1 MMLPNPTRKTG
12 LREHLQAYEFLLLFL
27 TPFNRATGMGNS
39 AVCVVRSDDTKN
51 IVFFVLAF
59 GCA

>member
-1 MMLPNPTRKTG
+1 MLPNPTRKTG

-27 TPFNRATGMGNS
+27 TSLKGVTGMGNLV
-39 AVCVVRSDDTKN
+39 VCVVRSDDTKN
-51 IVFFVLAF
+51 IAFFFFLAF